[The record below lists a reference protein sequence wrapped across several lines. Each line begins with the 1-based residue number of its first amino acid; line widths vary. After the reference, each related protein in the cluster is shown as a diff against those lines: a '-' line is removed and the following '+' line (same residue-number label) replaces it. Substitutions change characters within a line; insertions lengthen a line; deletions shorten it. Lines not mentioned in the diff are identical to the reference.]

1 MLVMSGSSR
10 ASHQYT
16 RCIVSLDSG
25 LSISWA
31 PDPDGS
37 YDHGR
42 RHHQEEEAGFLDRLT
57 RAAPAIEVLFDQLEE
72 EGFAFTSP
80 SEPDFEGAQHGA
92 TNSLEICEVQV
103 RCTPGFSEPKL
114 AALAERISKLT
125 SK

>member
-1 MLVMSGSSR
+1 MSGSSR

-31 PDPDGS
+31 PGPDGS

-42 RHHQEEEAGFLDRLT
+42 RHHEEEESGFLDRLT
-57 RAAPAIEVLFDQLEE
+57 RAAPAIEVVFDQLEE
-72 EGFAFTSP
+72 EGFSFTP
-80 SEPDFEGAQHGA
+80 PGEPGFERAQLG
-92 TNSLEICEVQV
+92 TTRTLEICAVQV
-103 RCTPGFSEPKL
+103 RCTPKLAEPKL
-114 AALAERISKLT
+114 AALAERISKLLT